1 MTLYC
6 GRLDLV
12 IPIRFSSSSFY
23 FRVHYRKILYKHTD
37 ESLGDC
43 SFLNTCFHMD
53 TCKYV
58 HYEMDEIPRTELD
71 QTNMTLAQKYRVQED
86 TMLWP
91 AQWVQCDL
99 RFFDMSVLG
108 KFTVIMAGGRNEAVL
123 EICI

>member
-1 MTLYC
+1 M
-6 GRLDLV
+6 
-12 IPIRFSSSSFY
+12 
-23 FRVHYRKILYKHTD
+23 HYRKILYKHTD

-58 HYEMDEIPRTELD
+58 HYEMDELPSTELA

-99 RFFDMSVLG
+99 RFLDMGVLG
-108 KFTVIMAGGRNEAVL
+108 KFTVIMAGWF
-123 EICI
+123 EIKGAKK